1 MEKKR
6 IKTESLSLYRVSQK
20 SRTTQV
26 FHHDISSHFLHV
38 RHLIS
43 YTCAVKK
50 FIDQL
55 SQTGIIIKQ
64 NLNLKSTNLIL
75 R

>member
-1 MEKKR
+1 MALLYIFLTIVVGNKLLFFDCGR
-6 IKTESLSLYRVSQK
+6 IIYLLYRVSQK

-26 FHHDISSHFLHV
+26 FHFPRAI
-38 RHLIS
+38 IS

-55 SQTGIIIKQ
+55 SQT
-64 NLNLKSTNLIL
+64 
-75 R
+75 